1 MGKVCFQ
8 MHHCVCTV
16 YPHVGIG
23 ACLAPHQAAA
33 TDHVPTCWRWRLP
46 GPQYATD
53 VTWPQKPQL
62 SPGPKTIGWWTV
74 WWELNR
80 AGDVLGPV
88 GGAFLKMGWAT
99 WWVLK
104 MGGVQACGWGQ
115 GADPSAVRVSAV
127 LPSCKDPPR
136 GHVPLRPP
144 ELVVVCLHM
153 LALAPVPA
161 GQTMRERT
169 GIQEPPL
176 GSPTSCARD
185 LLVLQLGPGR
195 KWPGGISILLEI

>member
-1 MGKVCFQ
+1 

-16 YPHVGIG
+16 FPHVGIG
-23 ACLAPHQAAA
+23 ACLSPHQAAA

-62 SPGPKTIGWWTV
+62 SPGPKKFGWWTV
-74 WWELNR
+74 WWVLNR
-80 AGDVLGPV
+80 SGDVLGPV

-161 GQTMRERT
+161 GANNERENRDPGTPSWVPHLMCQGSLGVAVGT
-169 GIQEPPL
+169 G
-176 GSPTSCARD
+176 
-185 LLVLQLGPGR
+185 
-195 KWPGGISILLEI
+195 